1 MGGIGSRIL
10 GLTAATIAAATLSAQ
25 PRGFSFVGIGLDS
38 DLGAVAARYPRSLR
52 NGDLIYVDPLD
63 TSDHI
68 STIALSGSGRSR
80 RLRVTFETV
89 RDGRNDYPPCG
100 AVQLTLDARYGAPM
114 IRTFMEEAVRRADRQ
129 WQSATEEMTLVCF
142 EGGRGQLLAEAVVI
156 GAR

>member
-38 DLGAVAARYPRSLR
+38 DLGAVAARYPRSVR

-68 STIALSGSGRSR
+68 STIALSRSGR
-80 RLRVTFETV
+80 
-89 RDGRNDYPPCG
+89 
-100 AVQLTLDARYGAPM
+100 
-114 IRTFMEEAVRRADRQ
+114 
-129 WQSATEEMTLVCF
+129 
-142 EGGRGQLLAEAVVI
+142 
-156 GAR
+156 